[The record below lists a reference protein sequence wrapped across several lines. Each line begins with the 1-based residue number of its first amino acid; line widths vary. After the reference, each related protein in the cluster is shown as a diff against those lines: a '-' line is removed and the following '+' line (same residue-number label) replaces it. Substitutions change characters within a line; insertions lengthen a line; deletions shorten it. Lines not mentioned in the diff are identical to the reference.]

1 MERRQ
6 SPTWDDVRRASAK
19 SAGYL
24 YTRYVNRWAA
34 RFITYPAARLGL
46 TPNVLSVVSLLL
58 TLAAVGAA
66 FAGGE
71 ERSWVLAT
79 WALLAVGYV
88 FDSADGQL
96 ARVSQRTSK
105 AGGFLDHSLD
115 GAKVPLTMAAIGF
128 VYHLHADPA
137 LAVGSTAWPG
147 LALIAL
153 ASWYFSITWQK
164 DALVR
169 DRSAWIKPGLTVGYL
184 ARTPFDHGVILLWLP
199 ALVLA
204 PSLATVGFQLFVV
217 AYGGFV
223 LALFVKGYQVIAAL
237 DDAETRG

>member
-1 MERRQ
+1 MGQ
-6 SPTWDDVRRASAK
+6 PQAPTWDEVRQASAK

-34 RFITYPAARLGL
+34 RFVTYPAARLGL
-46 TPNVLSVVSLLL
+46 SPNVLSVVSLLL
-58 TLAAVGAA
+58 TLAAVFAA
-66 FAGGE
+66 FSGGE
-71 ERSWVLAT
+71 ERSWALVA
-79 WALLAVGYV
+79 WALLALGYV

-96 ARVSQRTSK
+96 ARVSQRSSK

-115 GAKVPLTMAAIGF
+115 GAKVPLSMAAIGF
-128 VYHLHADPA
+128 VYHLHADPELA
-137 LAVGSTAWPG
+137 LGGTAWPG

-153 ASWYFSITWQK
+153 ASWYFSISWQK
-164 DALVR
+164 DALVK
-169 DRSAWIKPGLTVGYL
+169 DRSAWVKPGLTLGYL

-204 PSLATVGFQLFVV
+204 PGIATVGFQLFVV

-237 DDAETRG
+237 DDA